1 MRWLIC
7 HPGPSFSVHDVY
19 VGWVEALR
27 ALGEDVLEFN
37 LDKRIQVY
45 DAALLETGSVDA
57 DGHPEV
63 RKAFTREQALAA
75 AIQGITGAC
84 YTWWPDVV
92 LGISAFFVPAWYLD
106 VMRDRGHKVVLLTTE
121 SPYQDDQQLA
131 LAEHA
136 DLCLLNDPV
145 NIEAYRKFGPAE
157 YMPHA
162 YRPAVHRPGPA
173 EPRLKSDFAFV
184 GTGFKSRIEFFEA
197 MNLDGLDVLLAG
209 AWPDLAED
217 SPLRKLLAD
226 GDRLNNPVTET
237 GRAGSAVQCTGNEE
251 TAAIYRSATAG
262 INFYRRESE
271 DAHKGEGWAIG
282 PREVEM
288 AAAQLFFLRDPRPES
303 DELFPMLPS
312 FATPED
318 AGEQLRWWLAHDRE
332 REKAAAAARAAVAGR
347 TFEANARRLLQL
359 LDK

>member
-1 MRWLIC
+1 MRWLIV
-7 HPGPSFSVHDVY
+7 HPGPQFSVHDVY

-45 DAALLETGSVDA
+45 DAALLETGNADE

-63 RKAFTREQALAA
+63 RKAFSREQALAA

-92 LGISAFFVPAWYLD
+92 LGISAFFVPAWHLD

-131 LAEHA
+131 LAAHA
-136 DLCLLNDPV
+136 DLCLVNDPV
-145 NIEAYRKFGPAE
+145 NIAAYRQLGPAE

-162 YRPAVHRPGPA
+162 YRPQVHRPGPGVP
-173 EPRLKSDFAFV
+173 ELKSDFAFV
-184 GTGFKSRIEFFEA
+184 GTGFASRVEFFEQ
-197 MNLDGLDVLLAG
+197 MDFSGLDVLLAG
-209 AWPDLAED
+209 AWPDLAES
-217 SPLRKLLAD
+217 SPLRRYLPG
-226 GDRLNNPVTET
+226 GDV
-237 GRAGSAVQCTGNEE
+237 VQCTGNEE
-251 TAAIYRSATAG
+251 TADIYRSTRAG
-262 INFYRRESE
+262 INFYRREAE
-271 DAHKGEGWAIG
+271 DAHAGEGWAIG
-282 PREVEM
+282 PREVEL
-288 AAAQLFFLRDPRPES
+288 AAAGTFFLRDPRGEG
-303 DELFPMLPS
+303 DELFPMLPV
-312 FATPED
+312 FDGPGD
-318 AGEQLRWWLAHDRE
+318 ASEKLRWWLARDGQ
-332 REKAAAAARAAVAGR
+332 REKAAAGARAAVADR